1 MRQSHNSTIRQFG
14 NAIPY
19 ALIIIILLFV
29 ASGCKEKG
37 GSHLPRKVMKE
48 VLLDISLAEGYSIMV
63 KDSLHPA
70 GSKNYDS
77 LAVFYKDIFAH
88 HNITQQQF
96 EESLDWYK
104 ENTSELDSVYALMQT
119 VISVWQSNSQ
129 TKSLTPAH
137 VPVPLPGNPMGR

>member
-1 MRQSHNSTIRQFG
+1 MRQFNNSTIRQLG
-14 NAIPY
+14 TVKVH
-19 ALIIIILLFV
+19 ALIMFILLFF
-29 ASGCKEKG
+29 APGCKEQG

-119 VISVWQSNSQ
+119 VISAWQSQSQ

-137 VPVPLPGNPMGR
+137 VPVPLPGNPTGR

>member
-1 MRQSHNSTIRQFG
+1 MRQFNKSSIRQFG
-14 NAIPY
+14 AVKVH
-19 ALIIIILLFV
+19 AFIILLLLLI

-104 ENTSELDSVYALMQT
+104 ENTSELDSVYAIMQT
-119 VISVWQSNSQ
+119 VISAWQSQSQ
-129 TKSLTPAH
+129 TKSLTPA
-137 VPVPLPGNPMGR
+137 PVPLPGNPTGR

>member
-1 MRQSHNSTIRQFG
+1 MKI
-14 NAIPY
+14 Y
-19 ALIIIILLFV
+19 LKLLLLFTVVLFLV
-29 ASGCKEKG
+29 AGCKEKG
-37 GSHLPRKVMKE
+37 GGHLPRKVMKE

-104 ENTSELDSVYALMQT
+104 ENTSELDSVYAIMQT
-119 VISVWQSNSQ
+119 VISAWQSRSQ
-129 TKSLTPAH
+129 AGPQTPPY
-137 VPVPLPGNPMGR
+137 VPAPIPGKPTGR